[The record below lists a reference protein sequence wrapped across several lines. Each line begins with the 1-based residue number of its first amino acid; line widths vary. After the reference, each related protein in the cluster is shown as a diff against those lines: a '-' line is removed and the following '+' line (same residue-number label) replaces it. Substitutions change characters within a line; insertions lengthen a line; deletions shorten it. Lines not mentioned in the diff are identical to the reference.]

1 MCLAKRQAGGVYTG
15 PCMDPHLCVL
25 VASLQLQGFLSPPC
39 VLAGRRKEIHLLQG
53 IGAETEEY
61 SRNRNSRYTS
71 RSLKDSR
78 EPPSEDPDVNFQHV
92 RISCMKKSRKA
103 FWTENKDG
111 LLSKGIVGE
120 ILPCRSCVKCK
131 YFRFSSRKSFG
142 FEGQNSHGMK
152 TFFLEEGLAGLT

>member
-1 MCLAKRQAGGVYTG
+1 MCTLAPAWILTCV
-15 PCMDPHLCVL
+15 CWWHLCSSKDSFLLRVCW
-25 VASLQLQGFLSPPC
+25 QG
-39 VLAGRRKEIHLLQG
+39 GERIHLLQG

-71 RSLKDSR
+71 RPLKDSR